1 MSKVYDDP
9 KYNAAFDR
17 CVDVMARLL
26 QKYGPQLLGQ
36 MQETEKDGR
45 TQSAASGKQPVP
57 VYQEFDKA
65 ARYKLNLHVAYLFGV
80 CYNKYA
86 TCIFALWGK

>member
-1 MSKVYDDP
+1 MRRAAIEERSGLLSKVYDDS
-9 KYNAAFDR
+9 KYNAAFYR

-36 MQETEKDGR
+36 MQVTEKDDR
-45 TQSAASGKQPVP
+45 IQPAVSGKQTVP

-65 ARYKLNLHVAYLFGV
+65 A
-80 CYNKYA
+80 
-86 TCIFALWGK
+86 

>member
-45 TQSAASGKQPVP
+45 TQSAAS
-57 VYQEFDKA
+57 ES
-65 ARYKLNLHVAYLFGV
+65 NLSL
-80 CYNKYA
+80 
-86 TCIFALWGK
+86 CIVNLTKPLDIN

>member
-26 QKYGPQLLGQ
+26 QKDGPQLLGQ
-36 MQETEKDGR
+36 MQETANAGCTR
-45 TQSAASGKQPVP
+45 SVVSGKQPVS

-65 ARYKLNLHVAYLFGV
+65 A
-80 CYNKYA
+80 
-86 TCIFALWGK
+86 

>member
-1 MSKVYDDP
+1 MRREAIEERSGLLSKVYDDP

-36 MQETEKDGR
+36 M
-45 TQSAASGKQPVP
+45 
-57 VYQEFDKA
+57 
-65 ARYKLNLHVAYLFGV
+65 
-80 CYNKYA
+80 
-86 TCIFALWGK
+86 

>member
-9 KYNAAFDR
+9 KYNAAFER

-45 TQSAASGKQPVP
+45 TQFCGIRKSNP
-57 VYQEFDKA
+57 FLCI
-65 ARYKLNLHVAYLFGV
+65 RNLTKPLDI
-80 CYNKYA
+80 N
-86 TCIFALWGK
+86 

>member
-26 QKYGPQLLGQ
+26 QKYGPQLLEQ
-36 MQETEKDGR
+36 MQETAKDGC
-45 TQSAASGKQPVP
+45 TPVSYTHLTLPTSGLV
-57 VYQEFDKA
+57 
-65 ARYKLNLHVAYLFGV
+65 
-80 CYNKYA
+80 
-86 TCIFALWGK
+86 

>member
-36 MQETEKDGR
+36 MQDDC
-45 TQSAASGKQPVP
+45 TQSAVSGKQPVP

-65 ARYKLNLHVAYLFGV
+65 A
-80 CYNKYA
+80 
-86 TCIFALWGK
+86 

>member
-9 KYNAAFDR
+9 NYNAAFDR

-36 MQETEKDGR
+36 MQVTEKDDR
-45 TQSAASGKQPVP
+45 IQPAVSGKQTVP

-65 ARYKLNLHVAYLFGV
+65 A
-80 CYNKYA
+80 
-86 TCIFALWGK
+86 

>member
-17 CVDVMARLL
+17 CIDVMTKLML
-26 QKYGPQLLGQ
+26 KYGNQVLGQ

-45 TQSAASGKQPVP
+45 TQSAVSGKQPVP

-65 ARYKLNLHVAYLFGV
+65 A
-80 CYNKYA
+80 
-86 TCIFALWGK
+86 

>member
-45 TQSAASGKQPVP
+45 TQSAASGSNP
-57 VYQEFDKA
+57 FLCI
-65 ARYKLNLHVAYLFGV
+65 RNLTKPLDI
-80 CYNKYA
+80 N
-86 TCIFALWGK
+86 

>member
-26 QKYGPQLLGQ
+26 QKYGPQLFGADAGDCEGWLHTVCG
-36 MQETEKDGR
+36 M
-45 TQSAASGKQPVP
+45 GKQPVP

-65 ARYKLNLHVAYLFGV
+65 A
-80 CYNKYA
+80 
-86 TCIFALWGK
+86 

>member
-36 MQETEKDGR
+36 MQVAEKDGR
-45 TQSAASGKQPVP
+45 IQPAVSGKQPVP

-65 ARYKLNLHVAYLFGV
+65 A
-80 CYNKYA
+80 
-86 TCIFALWGK
+86 

>member
-17 CVDVMARLL
+17 CVDVMAR
-26 QKYGPQLLGQ
+26 QLLGQ

-65 ARYKLNLHVAYLFGV
+65 A
-80 CYNKYA
+80 
-86 TCIFALWGK
+86 

>member
-1 MSKVYDDP
+1 MSKVYDDS

-36 MQETEKDGR
+36 MQVTEKDDR
-45 TQSAASGKQPVP
+45 IQPAVSGKQTVP
-57 VYQEFDKA
+57 VYQ
-65 ARYKLNLHVAYLFGV
+65 NLTKPLDI
-80 CYNKYA
+80 K
-86 TCIFALWGK
+86 

>member
-1 MSKVYDDP
+1 MRRAALEERSGLLSKVYDDP

-17 CVDVMARLL
+17 CVDVMSRLL

-36 MQETEKDGR
+36 MQETANAGSTR
-45 TQSAASGKQPVP
+45 SVVSGKQPVS

-65 ARYKLNLHVAYLFGV
+65 A
-80 CYNKYA
+80 
-86 TCIFALWGK
+86 

>member
-1 MSKVYDDP
+1 MRRAAIEERSGLLSKVYDDS

-36 MQETEKDGR
+36 MQVTEKEDR
-45 TQSAASGKQPVP
+45 IQPAVSGKQTVP

-65 ARYKLNLHVAYLFGV
+65 A
-80 CYNKYA
+80 
-86 TCIFALWGK
+86 